1 MCLKVIY
8 ECFSASAAGK
18 ENFVKKKKKK
28 TMNCLWNLNYRFYRI
43 IGS

>member
-28 TMNCLWNLNYRFYRI
+28 LWTAYGIWITDFTEL
-43 IGS
+43 